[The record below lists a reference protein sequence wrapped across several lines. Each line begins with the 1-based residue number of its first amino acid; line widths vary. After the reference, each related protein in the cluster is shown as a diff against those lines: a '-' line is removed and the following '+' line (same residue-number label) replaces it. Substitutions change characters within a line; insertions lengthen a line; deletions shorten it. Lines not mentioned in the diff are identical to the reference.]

1 MCVTCFLFVF
11 AGAFVDVLAGAITVA
26 ILVRVLLSWIP
37 TLRLPLGIADLVFG
51 VSEAILGPIRRA
63 LPFMGGLD
71 LSPFVALILLQVV
84 QGLAHQLLRYLP
96 YPG

>member
-11 AGAFVDVLAGAITVA
+11 VGAFIDVLAGAIIAA
-26 ILVRVLLSWIP
+26 ILVRVLLTWVPSI
-37 TLRLPLGIADLVFG
+37 RLPLGIAELVFG

-71 LSPFVALILLQVV
+71 LSPFVALILIQVA
-84 QGLAHQLLRYLP
+84 QGLAHRLLSYLP